1 MAALRVGLYDDPL
14 FRKHDAGYGH
24 PERPDRLEAVRRGI
38 WQAGLEP
45 QLQMLAPRPATS
57 AELLRV
63 HTAGH
68 LANVASTEGR
78 VHSFDP
84 DTQAGPQSYEAALL
98 AAGAVVDAVDRV
110 LDGTLDRAFC
120 AVRPPGHHALPNRAM
135 GFCLFGNVAVGAA
148 HALSRGLHRVL
159 IVDFDVHHGNGTQA
173 MFYGDKRVL
182 YVSSHAWP
190 FYPGTGG
197 LDEVGEGAARG
208 FTVNLPLPGALGDRD
223 YASVY
228 RQIVGPIGRAFDP
241 ELVLVS
247 AGFDAHRG
255 DPLAGM
261 DLTAAGYGE
270 LMDVCVGTASGAAQG
285 RIVAVLEGG
294 YGLPA
299 LAQST
304 AAAVRVLL
312 GERPEPLALSTSE
325 PIVEMIGGYRR
336 ALKPFW
342 PVLASASAPARG

>member
-1 MAALRVGLYDDPL
+1 MSALRVGLYDDPI
-14 FRKHDAGYGH
+14 FRKHDAGDGH

-45 QLQMLAPRPATS
+45 QLQILSPRPATS

-68 LANVASTEGR
+68 VALVASTEGR
-78 VHSFDP
+78 QYRFDP
-84 DTQAGPQSYEAALL
+84 DTQAGPHSYEAALL
-98 AAGAVVDAVDRV
+98 AAGAVADAVDKV

-120 AVRPPGHHALPNRAM
+120 AVRPPGHHALPDRAM
-135 GFCLFGNVAVGAA
+135 GFCLFGNVAVAAA
-148 HALSRGLHRVL
+148 HALARGLQRVL

-197 LDEVGEGAARG
+197 LDEVGEGEARG
-208 FTVNLPLPGALGDRD
+208 FTVNLPLPGALGDRE

-228 RQIVGPIGRAFDP
+228 RRIVEPIGRAFDP

-261 DLTAAGYGE
+261 DLTAAGYAE
-270 LMDVCVGTASGAAQG
+270 LMDVCVGMATGAARG
-285 RIVAVLEGG
+285 RVVAVLEGG

-299 LAQST
+299 LAQS
-304 AAAVRVLL
+304 AAAVVRVLL
-312 GERPEPLALSTSE
+312 GERPAPLAASPEGPTLA
-325 PIVEMIGGYRR
+325 MIGGYRR
-336 ALKPFW
+336 ALQPFW
-342 PVLASASAPARG
+342 PVLASEVG